1 MQIKKEIQNK
11 ISTLRNLPT
20 LPHILVKLI
29 SECNKE
35 DVNIVEVAG
44 LVEKDPALSTKIL
57 KLVNSAFYG
66 LPKKIETIQHS
77 ISYLGIGTIKN
88 IAIGSS
94 IHQTFRSPKGSVL
107 FNMKIFWWHSLRCAV
122 LARLLARETNYINPE
137 EAFLTGLLH
146 DIGRLVLWVNYP
158 NEYSKLLEKHHGRPD
173 LLLAGEIRQGA
184 THCEIGAWLLHRWN
198 LQPFM
203 VDAVLYHHEP
213 QKRIKNAL
221 SLVQIIW
228 VANALSGQPD
238 KTQEKDRDIG
248 FTEDLCGLSP
258 HRVEE
263 LLVQVDEEVDDVARL
278 LGIEITPPTR
288 KGDPGLEN
296 DLNTQRELAKE
307 VRDTTLLLSTLQNL
321 LEAHDEDAI
330 LREIHQGIQIL
341 FDLKDVFF
349 FLYDK
354 EKDCLTGK
362 VFEGDEKYEAIS
374 GLFIPMQTENSLPVS
389 CLLKKR
395 NLELFIENTDD
406 NTVLI
411 DLQLIRFIG
420 QEGIVCLP
428 MLAHGEYVGA
438 IVLGLSQMEFSHLS
452 NHTKL
457 LNMFTKQAALSLR
470 ADQMRRSPL
479 KEIQTERAGASS
491 DMARKVVH
499 EVNNPLGI
507 IKNYLKILGIK
518 LSAQNIELDE
528 IPIINK
534 EIDRIAH
541 ILRSLTSFSENKGVN
556 TGPVDVNA
564 VLTDLVKIT
573 KESLL
578 ENSGIEV
585 HLDLNEACPTVIS
598 DENSLKQVFIN
609 LIKNAAEAMEGGNIY
624 IRTRY
629 MSSYLDGVPAHKPE
643 DIEGYVEVHI
653 EDDGP
658 GIPKEILSRLFD
670 PFVTSKGSGHS
681 GLGLSISH
689 NLITALNGTLTCES
703 DMGKGTIFTIGL
715 AVNS

>member
-29 SECNKE
+29 GACNKE
-35 DVNIVEVAG
+35 EVDIVEVAS

-66 LPKKIETIQHS
+66 LPKKIESIHHS
-77 ISYLGIGTIKN
+77 ISYLGTGTIKN

-94 IHQTFRSPKGSVL
+94 IHQTFRPQKGSSL

-122 LARLLARETNYINPE
+122 LARLIARETNYKNPE

-158 NEYSKLLEKHHGRPD
+158 NEYSKLLEKHNGRPD
-173 LLLAGEIRQGA
+173 LLLAGEIRQGV

-213 QKRIKNAL
+213 KKRIKNAL

-238 KTQEKDRDIG
+238 KAQEKDRDIG

-258 HRVEE
+258 YQIEE

-278 LGIEITPPTR
+278 LGIEITAPTR
-288 KGDPGLEN
+288 KGDPGLKN
-296 DLNTQRELAKE
+296 DLKTERDLAIE

-321 LEAHDEDAI
+321 LEAHDEDTI

-341 FDLKDVFF
+341 FDLKDIFF

-354 EKDCLTGK
+354 EKKCLMGK
-362 VFEGDEKYEAIS
+362 TIEGDKKYTAIS
-374 GLFIPMQTENSLPVS
+374 GLFIPIQTESSLTVS

-395 NLELFIENTDD
+395 DLELFMKNTDD
-406 NTVLI
+406 NTALI
-411 DLQLIRFIG
+411 DLQIIRFMG
-420 QEGIVCLP
+420 NDGIVCLP

-438 IVLGLSQMEFSHLS
+438 IVLGLSEIEFSHLS

-457 LNMFTKQAALSLR
+457 LNMFTRQAALSLH
-470 ADQMRRSPL
+470 AEQMRRSPL
-479 KEIQTERAGASS
+479 NKIQTERVGASS
-491 DMARKVVH
+491 DIARKVVH

-507 IKNYLKILGIK
+507 IKNYLKIFGIK
-518 LSAQNIELDE
+518 LSAQNIEQDE
-528 IPIINK
+528 ISIINK
-534 EIDRIAH
+534 EIDRITH
-541 ILRSLTSFSENKGVN
+541 ILRSLTSFTENEGVH

-578 ENSGIEV
+578 EHSGIEL
-585 HLDLNEACPTVIS
+585 HLDLNDSCPTVIS
-598 DENSLKQVFIN
+598 DENRLKQVFIN
-609 LIKNAAEAMEGGNIY
+609 LIKNAAEAMDGGNIY
-624 IRTRY
+624 IKTRY
-629 MSSYLDGVPAHKPE
+629 ISSHLEGMPVHKPE
-643 DIEGYVEVHI
+643 EVRGYVEISI

-658 GIPKEILSRLFD
+658 GIPEGIQSRLFD

-703 DMGKGTIFTIGL
+703 EKEKGTIFKIGL
-715 AVNS
+715 AVKS

>member
-1 MQIKKEIQNK
+1 
-11 ISTLRNLPT
+11 
-20 LPHILVKLI
+20 
-29 SECNKE
+29 
-35 DVNIVEVAG
+35 
-44 LVEKDPALSTKIL
+44 
-57 KLVNSAFYG
+57 
-66 LPKKIETIQHS
+66 
-77 ISYLGIGTIKN
+77 
-88 IAIGSS
+88 
-94 IHQTFRSPKGSVL
+94 
-107 FNMKIFWWHSLRCAV
+107 
-122 LARLLARETNYINPE
+122 
-137 EAFLTGLLH
+137 
-146 DIGRLVLWVNYP
+146 
-158 NEYSKLLEKHHGRPD
+158 
-173 LLLAGEIRQGA
+173 
-184 THCEIGAWLLHRWN
+184 
-198 LQPFM
+198 M

-238 KTQEKDRDIG
+238 KAQEEDRDIG
-248 FTEDLCGLSP
+248 FTKDLCGLSP

-507 IKNYLKILGIK
+507 IKNYLKILGIN
-518 LSAQNIELDE
+518 LY
-528 IPIINK
+528 
-534 EIDRIAH
+534 
-541 ILRSLTSFSENKGVN
+541 
-556 TGPVDVNA
+556 
-564 VLTDLVKIT
+564 
-573 KESLL
+573 
-578 ENSGIEV
+578 SG
-585 HLDLNEACPTVIS
+585 D
-598 DENSLKQVFIN
+598 Q
-609 LIKNAAEAMEGGNIY
+609 
-624 IRTRY
+624 
-629 MSSYLDGVPAHKPE
+629 
-643 DIEGYVEVHI
+643 
-653 EDDGP
+653 
-658 GIPKEILSRLFD
+658 
-670 PFVTSKGSGHS
+670 
-681 GLGLSISH
+681 
-689 NLITALNGTLTCES
+689 
-703 DMGKGTIFTIGL
+703 
-715 AVNS
+715 